1 MKTKKDNRNLM
12 IFEAPVELTEKA
24 RIVAEKTMI
33 SKSALCRQAISQYI
47 HRYEADIQAKE
58 YASF

>member
-12 IFEAPVELTEKA
+12 IFEAPVELTDKA
-24 RIVAEKTMI
+24 GMVAKKNMI

-47 HRYEADIQAKE
+47 HRYEESMQAEE
-58 YASF
+58 YASY

>member
-1 MKTKKDNRNLM
+1 MKIKKDNRNLM
-12 IFEAPVELTEKA
+12 IFEAPLELTDKA
-24 RIVAEKTMI
+24 KFVAEKTMI

-58 YASF
+58 YAGY